1 MNATPADTGDHQDN
15 EAHAHNTSAAA
26 SFGVSSTTS
35 DAHLTNPT
43 APTDAVPTDA
53 TPVDDQ
59 ATTDAAS
66 TGAAAATSTDDA
78 SSGTEVLPS
87 VEAPKA
93 AGESA
98 ADMDATDSDATTMDS
113 AEMDAPESDSAAMD
127 SVAMDSVEDLSLDDA
142 PSGAEVPPSSVGAAA
157 ASAAGESTTSLPARR
172 SSYEAEGEGVQ
183 EEITGF
189 RLSLPNFEGP
199 FDLLLHLISS
209 KKLDVTDVAL
219 AEVTD
224 DFIAYT
230 KGLRGGSNLDEITE
244 FIVIAATLLDLKT
257 IRLLPRREGEQ
268 LEDLELLETR
278 DLLFARLLQYRAYRE
293 VAQMMDT
300 WQREAAH
307 RYPRS
312 VSLEPQFRD
321 MLPPVV
327 LGVSLSEFAEIAAH
341 TFRPRAPE
349 AVATG
354 HVHQVPVSVPQQ
366 AGIVLSLLR
375 AAGAAGWLTF
385 ESLTESAENSLEI
398 VGRFLALLELYKAQ
412 AIEVEQEESLAELR
426 VSWTGRDVDPAVVAA
441 ANWD

>member
-15 EAHAHNTSAAA
+15 EAHAHNISAAA

-43 APTDAVPTDA
+43 APTDVLVPATSQLSATDDVSVGGPASGDDPEVLPEDA
-53 TPVDDQ
+53 TESGSGGVVGGVSTTFDVSGGN
-59 ATTDAAS
+59 ATTPL
-66 TGAAAATSTDDA
+66 GAAAA
-78 SSGTEVLPS
+78 G
-87 VEAPKA
+87 
-93 AGESA
+93 
-98 ADMDATDSDATTMDS
+98 
-113 AEMDAPESDSAAMD
+113 
-127 SVAMDSVEDLSLDDA
+127 
-142 PSGAEVPPSSVGAAA
+142 
-157 ASAAGESTTSLPARR
+157 LPARR
-172 SSYEAEGEGVQ
+172 SSYESEGEGVQ

-307 RYPRS
+307 RYPRA